1 MSHDSSG
8 IQIAFGLTFG
18 PEFTQFPYPVLTII
32 GLKLGPCFVLRRR
45 LVALSRDHLPVRNP
59 KALNTIRLSYTTSNV
74 ISHSS
79 KHLFRTCWKWRD
91 GQKWRRDYHG
101 WAWRG
106 CSHLAPRHTAYF
118 ARLPLL
124 QRSAPAKPVYPHV
137 PQR

>member
-1 MSHDSSG
+1 M
-8 IQIAFGLTFG
+8 
-18 PEFTQFPYPVLTII
+18 VLSNV
-32 GLKLGPCFVLRRR
+32 GLKLSPCFVLRRR
-45 LVALSRDHLPVRNP
+45 DMVVALSRDHLVCGNNFALGYLSTVQLAIFLPTGMQPVRNP
-59 KALNTIRLSYTTSNV
+59 QALNTIRQSYTTSDV

-106 CSHLAPRHTAYF
+106 CPHLLPAYL

-124 QRSAPAKPVYPHV
+124 QWYAAAKPGHTHLL
-137 PQR
+137 QR